1 MTAKTTNKT
10 TKAPSQQQQTA
21 SNSPSEQTN
30 LRDRYGVIG
39 IKSVA
44 AAARYADDTR
54 KPVQVLG
61 AIDQRFVESAG

>member
-1 MTAKTTNKT
+1 MTAKTS
-10 TKAPSQQQQTA
+10 KAPIQQQQTA
-21 SNSPSEQTN
+21 SNNLNEQTN

-44 AAARYADDTR
+44 AAARYADDTK

-61 AIDQRFVESAG
+61 ATPIDRFVESAG